1 MDKWIPSHASVG
13 YTQGTAQVLYAVLGP
28 DLSREFAEL
37 VRRSD
42 KTSDDLRSLANSLE
56 ERVGR
61 PPEQLFYMAI
71 AIGRLRHWLEAQ
83 HGSAPTDDQY
93 EEVLR
98 RVGWDAFKMF
108 GSAFMDMYRRFGFDE
123 QTLTLYMRTCVDQG
137 MQFTW
142 PPPAVAY
149 ERADLGPS
157 DA

>member
-13 YTQGTAQVLYAVLGP
+13 YTQGTAQALYAVLGP

-98 RVGWDAFKMF
+98 RVGWDSFKMF

>member
-13 YTQGTAQVLYAVLGP
+13 YTHGTAQVLFAVLGP

-42 KTSDDLRSLANSLE
+42 KTSDDRRSLANSLE
-56 ERVGR
+56 
-61 PPEQLFYMAI
+61 
-71 AIGRLRHWLEAQ
+71 AQ
-83 HGSAPTDDQY
+83 HGSTPTGDHY
-93 EEVLR
+93 EETLR
-98 RVGWDAFKMF
+98 RVGWDAFKML

-149 ERADLGPS
+149 ERADQGPNG
-157 DA
+157 A

>member
-1 MDKWIPSHASVG
+1 MDKWIPSNVNTG
-13 YTQGTAQVLYAVLGP
+13 YTYGTEQVLYAVLGP
-28 DLSREFAEL
+28 SLSHELADL

-42 KTSDDLRSLANSLE
+42 KTSDDLRQLAERLE

-71 AIGRLRHWLEAQ
+71 TLGRLRHWLEAQ
-83 HGSAPTDDQY
+83 HGSASTGDHY
-93 EEVLR
+93 EEILR
-98 RVGWDAFKMF
+98 RVGWDAFKIF
-108 GSAFMDMYRRFGFDE
+108 GGAFMDMYRRFGFDE

-149 ERADLGPS
+149 ERDRR
-157 DA
+157 D

>member
-1 MDKWIPSHASVG
+1 MDKWIPSHASTG
-13 YTQGTAQVLYAVLGP
+13 YTHGTDQVLYAALGP
-28 DLSREFAEL
+28 ELSREFADL
-37 VRRSD
+37 VRRSN
-42 KTSDDLRSLANSLE
+42 KTSDDLRLLAMRLE

-83 HGSAPTDDQY
+83 HGMAPTGDHY
-93 EEVLR
+93 EETLR
-98 RVGWDAFKMF
+98 RVGWDAVKMF

-137 MQFTW
+137 MQFPW